1 MNDLLNNALVLFADN
16 QGLVVFLAGLI
27 AHLIDYALLRSKN
40 EKVNHLFDVFL
51 LFADKVLEALKGR
64 K

>member
-1 MNDLLNNALVLFADN
+1 MNELLNNALVLFADN

-27 AHLIDYALLRSKN
+27 AHLIDYALLRIKN